1 MKIRKMIAAVTAVGC
16 VLACTSCAADNP
28 WGQIA
33 SGEDPDHI
41 EISLPEMAGET
52 EATELPVETE
62 PVQTTAEPNGE
73 TYILYT
79 SDVHCGVDAGF
90 GYAGLA
96 QIRDDLEEQGY
107 QVILVDDGDFL
118 QGAPI
123 GSVDQGES
131 IIEIMNQVGYDIV
144 IPGNHDFDYGVDRL
158 LELAS
163 ESDFEYLS
171 CNFTHED
178 ELVFAPYT
186 IVNANGID
194 IAFVGVTT
202 PMTISTVRPAY
213 FQNED
218 GEYVYG
224 FMEED
229 QTGEAVYEAV
239 QNAVDEAREE
249 GADLV
254 YLMAHLGNS
263 AVCSPWTYADVLSNT
278 TGIDVCLD
286 GHSHDDDQVV
296 MLNADGEEVTRSAV
310 GYRMDC
316 IGYSHID
323 AEGTIIETGIW
334 TWTNT
339 ESAADLL
346 NITNDTSAFIEE
358 IMAQYEDAL
367 NVVIGTSSVNLTVYD
382 PNVEDDAGNPI
393 RMVRRAETNLGDF
406 CADAMRDQSGADIAL
421 LTGGSVRT
429 DVGLGDVTYG
439 DLADVFPFGDDLVIV
454 EMTGQQIL
462 DALEWGARALPDEA
476 GAFLQV
482 SGLSYEVD
490 VSIESG
496 CVTDEDNCLQSIEG
510 DRRVSNVMVGDDPID
525 EDATYTVCIQNYLI
539 DKGDGFTMFAEG
551 EIINDSVILDL
562 QALINY
568 LTETLG
574 GQIGE
579 QYADPYGQGRIVINE

>member
-1 MKIRKMIAAVTAVGC
+1 MAAFTAVSI
-16 VLACTSCAADNP
+16 LFACASCAADNP
-28 WGQIA
+28 WGQIP
-33 SGEDPDHI
+33 SGQDPDHI
-41 EISLPEMAGET
+41 EISLPEMAAET
-52 EATELPVETE
+52 EETVPVETE
-62 PVQTTAEPNGE
+62 PVVTTAAPNGE
-73 TYILYT
+73 TYILFT

-96 QIRDDLEEQGY
+96 QIRDDLEAQGY

-158 LELAS
+158 LELVS

-202 PMTISTVRPAY
+202 PKTISTVRPAF
-213 FQNED
+213 FQDDD
-218 GEYVYG
+218 GEYIYG

-254 YLMAHLGNS
+254 YLMAHLGNQG
-263 AVCSPWTYADVLSNT
+263 VCSPWTYADVLSNT

-286 GHSHDDDQVV
+286 GHSHDDEQVV

-316 IGYSHID
+316 IGYSHIGAD
-323 AEGTIIETGIW
+323 GEIIETGIW

-339 ESAADLL
+339 ESAPDLL
-346 NITNDTSAFIEE
+346 NITNDTSVFIEE
-358 IMAQYEDAL
+358 IMAQYEDSL
-367 NVVIGTSSVNLTVYD
+367 NVVIGTSSVNLTIND
-382 PNVEDDAGNPI
+382 PNVEDEEGNPV

-490 VSIESG
+490 VSVESG
-496 CVTDEDNCLQSIEG
+496 CVSDEDNCLQSIVG

-525 EDATYTVCIQNYLI
+525 ENATYTVCIQDYLI
-539 DKGDGFTMFAEG
+539 DEGDGFTMFAEG

-574 GQIGE
+574 GEIGE

>member
-1 MKIRKMIAAVTAVGC
+1 MAVGC
-16 VLACTSCAADNP
+16 FLACTACAADNP
-28 WGQIA
+28 WGPA
-33 SGEDPDHI
+33 SSGEDPDHI
-41 EISLPEMAGET
+41 EISLPDMAE
-52 EATELPVETE
+52 ESAATETAVETE
-62 PVQTTAEPNGE
+62 PAPAAAEPNGE

-90 GYAGLA
+90 GYAGLV
-96 QIRDDLEEQGY
+96 QIRDELVSQGY
-107 QVILVDDGDFL
+107 QVILVDDGDFI

-123 GSVDQGES
+123 GAITTGEA
-131 IIEIMNQVGYDIV
+131 IIDIMNAVGYDVV
-144 IPGNHDFDYGVDRL
+144 IPGNHEFDYGTDRFF
-158 LELAS
+158 ELVQM
-163 ESDFEYLS
+163 SDFEYIS

-186 IVNANGID
+186 IISEGDLD

-202 PMTISTVRPAY
+202 PMTISTVRPAF

-224 FMEED
+224 FMEDE
-229 QTGEAVYEAV
+229 TGEAVYTAV
-239 QNAVDEAREE
+239 QNAVDEARAA

-254 YLMAHLGNS
+254 YLMAHLGNNP
-263 AVCSPWTYADVLSNT
+263 ACSPWTYSDVLSHT

-286 GHSHDDDQVV
+286 GHSHDDQQVV
-296 MLNADGEEVTRSAV
+296 MYNADEQDVTRSAV

-367 NVVIGTSSVNLTVYD
+367 NVVIGTSSVNLTIYD

-454 EMTGQQIL
+454 ELTGQQIL

-496 CVTDEDNCLQSIEG
+496 CVTDEDNCLQSIVG

-562 QALINY
+562 QALIDY

-579 QYADPYGQGRIVINE
+579 QYADPYGQGRIAINE

>member
-41 EISLPEMAGET
+41 EISLPEMAEET
-52 EATELPVETE
+52 EATELPVGTE

-90 GYAGLA
+90 GYAGLV
-96 QIRDDLEEQGY
+96 QIRDELEAQGY
-107 QVILVDDGDFL
+107 QVILVDDGDFI

-123 GSVDQGES
+123 GAITTGEA
-131 IIEIMNQVGYDIV
+131 IIDIMNAVGYDVV
-144 IPGNHDFDYGVDRL
+144 IPGNHEFDYGTDRFF
-158 LELAS
+158 ELVQM
-163 ESDFEYLS
+163 SDFEYIS

-186 IVNANGID
+186 IISEGDLD

-202 PMTISTVRPAY
+202 PMTISSVRPDY

-224 FMEED
+224 FMEDE
-229 QTGEAVYEAV
+229 TGEAVYEAV
-239 QNAVDEAREE
+239 QNAVDEARDN

-254 YLMAHLGNS
+254 YLMAHLGNNPE
-263 AVCSPWTYADVLSNT
+263 CSPWTYSDVLSHT

-286 GHSHDDDQVV
+286 GHSHDNQQVV
-296 MLNADGEEVTRSAV
+296 MFNDDEQDVTRSAV
-310 GYRMDC
+310 GYRMNC

-323 AEGTIIETGIW
+323 ADGQIIETGIW
-334 TWTNT
+334 TWSNT
-339 ESAADLL
+339 QSAPDLL
-346 NITNDTSAFIEE
+346 NITNEITELIDEE
-358 IMAQYEDAL
+358 TASFEDSL
-367 NVVIGTSSVNLTVYD
+367 NDVIGSTSVTLTIYD
-382 PNVEDDAGNPI
+382 PNAEDDEGNP
-393 RMVRRAETNLGDF
+393 VRVVRSAETNLGDF

-429 DVGLGDVTYG
+429 DVEAGDVTYG
-439 DLADVFPFGDDLVIV
+439 DLMNVFPFGDDLMIV

-462 DALEWGARALPDEA
+462 DALEWGARALPEEN
-476 GAFLQV
+476 GGFLQV

-490 VSIESG
+490 MSVESG
-496 CVTDEDNCLQSIEG
+496 CVADDNNCLQSIEG

-525 EDATYTVCIQNYLI
+525 EDAVYTVCIQSYVYQL
-539 DKGDGFTMFAEG
+539 GDGYTMFAESNV
-551 EIINDSVILDL
+551 INNSVILDL

-568 LTETLG
+568 LTDTLG

-579 QYADPYGQGRIVINE
+579 QYSDPYGLGRILINE

>member
-41 EISLPEMAGET
+41 EISLPEMAEET

-90 GYAGLA
+90 GYAGLV
-96 QIRDDLEEQGY
+96 QIRDELEAQGY
-107 QVILVDDGDFL
+107 QVILVDDGDFI

-123 GSVDQGES
+123 GAITTGEA
-131 IIEIMNQVGYDIV
+131 IIDIMNAVGYDVV
-144 IPGNHDFDYGVDRL
+144 IPGNHEFDYGTDRFF
-158 LELAS
+158 ELVQM
-163 ESDFEYLS
+163 SDFEYIS

-186 IVNANGID
+186 IISEGDLD

-224 FMEED
+224 FMEDE
-229 QTGEAVYEAV
+229 TGEAVYEAV
-239 QNAVDEAREE
+239 QNAVDEARDN

-254 YLMAHLGNS
+254 YLMAHLGNDP
-263 AVCSPWTYADVLSNT
+263 ACSPWTYSDVLSHT

-286 GHSHDDDQVV
+286 GHSHDDQQVV
-296 MLNADGEEVTRSAV
+296 MFNADEQDVTRSAV

-316 IGYSHID
+316 IGYSHIGAD
-323 AEGTIIETGIW
+323 GEILETGIW
-334 TWTNT
+334 TWSNT
-339 ESAADLL
+339 QSAPDLL
-346 NITNDTSAFIEE
+346 NITNDITELIDQETASF
-358 IMAQYEDAL
+358 EDQL
-367 NVVIGTSSVNLTVYD
+367 DEVIGSTSVTLTIND
-382 PNVEDDAGNPI
+382 PNAEDDEGNPV
-393 RMVRRAETNLGDF
+393 RMVRSAETNLGDF

-429 DVGLGDVTYG
+429 DVEAGDVTYG
-439 DLADVFPFGDDLVIV
+439 DLMNVFPFGDNLMTVQ
-454 EMTGQQIL
+454 MTGQQIL
-462 DALEWGARALPDEA
+462 DALEWGARALPEEN
-476 GAFLQV
+476 GGFLQV

-490 VSIESG
+490 MSVESG
-496 CVTDEDNCLQSIEG
+496 CVADDNNCLQSIEG

-525 EDATYTVCIQNYLI
+525 EDAVYTVCIQSYVYQL
-539 DKGDGFTMFAEG
+539 GDGYTMFAESNV
-551 EIINDSVILDL
+551 INNSVILDL

-568 LTETLG
+568 LTDTLG
-574 GQIGE
+574 GEIGE
-579 QYADPYGQGRIVINE
+579 QYSDPYGLGRIVINE

>member
-1 MKIRKMIAAVTAVGC
+1 MAAFTAVSI
-16 VLACTSCAADNP
+16 LFACASCAADNP
-28 WGQIA
+28 WGQIP
-33 SGEDPDHI
+33 SGQDPDHI
-41 EISLPEMAGET
+41 EISLPEMAAET
-52 EATELPVETE
+52 EETVPVETE
-62 PVQTTAEPNGE
+62 PVVTTAAPNGE
-73 TYILYT
+73 TYILFT

-96 QIRDDLEEQGY
+96 QIRDDLEAQGY

-158 LELAS
+158 LELVS

-202 PMTISTVRPAY
+202 PKTISTVRPAF
-213 FQNED
+213 FQDDD
-218 GEYVYG
+218 GEYIYG

-254 YLMAHLGNS
+254 YLMAHLGNQG
-263 AVCSPWTYADVLSNT
+263 VCSPWTYADVLSNT

-286 GHSHDDDQVV
+286 GHSHDDEQVV

-316 IGYSHID
+316 IGYSHIGAD
-323 AEGTIIETGIW
+323 GEIIETGIW

-339 ESAADLL
+339 ESAPDLL
-346 NITNDTSAFIEE
+346 NITNDTSVFIEE
-358 IMAQYEDAL
+358 IMAQYEDSL
-367 NVVIGTSSVNLTVYD
+367 NVVIGTSSVNLTIND
-382 PNVEDDAGNPI
+382 PNVEDEEGNPV

-490 VSIESG
+490 VSVESG
-496 CVTDEDNCLQSIEG
+496 CVSDEDNCLQSIVG

-525 EDATYTVCIQNYLI
+525 EDATYTVCIQDYLI
-539 DKGDGFTMFAEG
+539 DEGDGFTMFAEG

-574 GQIGE
+574 GEIGE

>member
-41 EISLPEMAGET
+41 EISLPEIVEGT

-90 GYAGLA
+90 GYAGLV
-96 QIRDDLEEQGY
+96 QIRDELEAQGY
-107 QVILVDDGDFL
+107 QVILVDDGDFI

-123 GSVDQGES
+123 GAITTGEA
-131 IIEIMNQVGYDIV
+131 IIDIMNAVGYDVV
-144 IPGNHDFDYGVDRL
+144 IPGNHEFDYGTDRFF
-158 LELAS
+158 ELVQM
-163 ESDFEYLS
+163 SDFEYIS

-186 IVNANGID
+186 IISEGDLD

-202 PMTISTVRPAY
+202 PMTISSVRPAY

-224 FMEED
+224 FMEDE
-229 QTGEAVYEAV
+229 TGEAVYEAV
-239 QNAVDEAREE
+239 QNAVDEARDN

-254 YLMAHLGNS
+254 YLMAHLGNNP
-263 AVCSPWTYADVLSNT
+263 ACSPWTYSDVLSHT

-286 GHSHDDDQVV
+286 GHSHDDQQVV
-296 MLNADGEEVTRSAV
+296 MFNADEQDVTRSAV
-310 GYRMDC
+310 GYRMNC

-323 AEGTIIETGIW
+323 ADGQIIETGIW
-334 TWTNT
+334 TWSNT
-339 ESAADLL
+339 QSAPDLL
-346 NITNDTSAFIEE
+346 NISNDITELIDEE
-358 IMAQYEDAL
+358 TVSFEDQL
-367 NVVIGTSSVNLTVYD
+367 DEVIGSTSVTLTIND
-382 PNVEDDAGNPI
+382 PNAEDDEGNP
-393 RMVRRAETNLGDF
+393 VRVVRSAETNLGDF

-429 DVGLGDVTYG
+429 DVEAGDVTYG
-439 DLADVFPFGDDLVIV
+439 DLMNVFPFGDNLMIV

-462 DALEWGARALPDEA
+462 DALEWGARALPEEN
-476 GAFLQV
+476 GGFLQV

-490 VSIESG
+490 MSVESG
-496 CVTDEDNCLQSIEG
+496 CVADDNNCLQSIEG

-525 EDATYTVCIQNYLI
+525 EDAVYTVCIQSYVYQL
-539 DKGDGFTMFAEG
+539 GDGYTMFAESNV
-551 EIINDSVILDL
+551 INNSAILDL

-568 LTETLG
+568 LTDTLE

-579 QYADPYGQGRIVINE
+579 QYSDPYGQGRIVINE

>member
-1 MKIRKMIAAVTAVGC
+1 MAAFTAVSI
-16 VLACTSCAADNP
+16 LFACASCAADNP
-28 WGQIA
+28 WGQIP
-33 SGEDPDHI
+33 SGQDPDHI
-41 EISLPEMAGET
+41 EISLPEMAAET
-52 EATELPVETE
+52 EETVPVETE
-62 PVQTTAEPNGE
+62 PVVTTAAPNGE
-73 TYILYT
+73 TYILFT

-96 QIRDDLEEQGY
+96 QIRDDLEAQGY

-158 LELAS
+158 LELVS

-202 PMTISTVRPAY
+202 PKTISTVRPAF
-213 FQNED
+213 FQDDD
-218 GEYVYG
+218 GEYIYG

-254 YLMAHLGNS
+254 YLMAHLGNQG
-263 AVCSPWTYADVLSNT
+263 VCSPWTYADVLSNT

-286 GHSHDDDQVV
+286 GHSHDDEQVV

-316 IGYSHID
+316 IGYSHIGAD
-323 AEGTIIETGIW
+323 GEIIETGIW
-334 TWTNT
+334 TWSNT
-339 ESAADLL
+339 ESAPDLL
-346 NITNDTSAFIEE
+346 NITNDTSVFIEE
-358 IMAQYEDAL
+358 IMAQYEDSL
-367 NVVIGTSSVNLTVYD
+367 NVVIGTSSVNLTIND
-382 PNVEDDAGNPI
+382 PNVEDEEGNPV

-490 VSIESG
+490 VSVESG
-496 CVTDEDNCLQSIEG
+496 CVSDEDNCLQSIVG

-525 EDATYTVCIQNYLI
+525 EDATYTVCIQDYLI
-539 DKGDGFTMFAEG
+539 DEGDGFTMFAEG

-574 GQIGE
+574 GEIGE

>member
-16 VLACTSCAADNP
+16 VLACTSCATDNP

-41 EISLPEMAGET
+41 EISLPEMAEET

-90 GYAGLA
+90 GYAGLV
-96 QIRDDLEEQGY
+96 QIRDELEAQGY
-107 QVILVDDGDFL
+107 QVILVDDGDFI

-123 GSVDQGES
+123 GAITTGEA
-131 IIEIMNQVGYDIV
+131 IIDIMNAVGYDVV
-144 IPGNHDFDYGVDRL
+144 IPGNHEFDYGTDRFF
-158 LELAS
+158 ELVQM
-163 ESDFEYLS
+163 SDFEYIS

-186 IVNANGID
+186 IISEGDLD

-224 FMEED
+224 FMEDE
-229 QTGEAVYEAV
+229 TGEAVYEAV
-239 QNAVDEAREE
+239 QNAVDEARDN

-254 YLMAHLGNS
+254 YLMAHLGNDP
-263 AVCSPWTYADVLSNT
+263 ACSPWTYSDVLSHT

-286 GHSHDDDQVV
+286 GHSHDDQQVV
-296 MLNADGEEVTRSAV
+296 MFNADEQDVTRSAV

-316 IGYSHID
+316 IGYSHIGAD
-323 AEGTIIETGIW
+323 GQILETGIW
-334 TWTNT
+334 TWSNT
-339 ESAADLL
+339 QSAPDLL
-346 NITNDTSAFIEE
+346 NITNDITELIDQETASF
-358 IMAQYEDAL
+358 EDQL
-367 NVVIGTSSVNLTVYD
+367 DEVIGSTSVTLTIND
-382 PNVEDDAGNPI
+382 PNAEDDEGNPV
-393 RMVRRAETNLGDF
+393 RMVRSAETNLGDF

-429 DVGLGDVTYG
+429 DVEAGDVTYG
-439 DLADVFPFGDDLVIV
+439 DLMNVFPFGDNLMTVQ
-454 EMTGQQIL
+454 MTGQQIL
-462 DALEWGARALPDEA
+462 DALEWGARALPEEN
-476 GAFLQV
+476 GGFLQV

-490 VSIESG
+490 MSVETG
-496 CVTDEDNCLQSIEG
+496 CVADDNNCLQSIEG

-525 EDATYTVCIQNYLI
+525 EDAVYTVCIQSYVYQL
-539 DKGDGFTMFAEG
+539 GDGYTMFAESNV
-551 EIINDSVILDL
+551 INNSVILDL

-568 LTETLG
+568 LTDTLG

-579 QYADPYGQGRIVINE
+579 QYSDPYGQGRIVINE

>member
-41 EISLPEMAGET
+41 EISLPEMAEET

-90 GYAGLA
+90 GYAGLV
-96 QIRDDLEEQGY
+96 QIRDELEAQGY
-107 QVILVDDGDFL
+107 QVILVDDGDFI

-123 GSVDQGES
+123 GAITTGEA
-131 IIEIMNQVGYDIV
+131 IIDIMNAVGYDVV
-144 IPGNHDFDYGVDRL
+144 IPGNHEFDYGTDRFF
-158 LELAS
+158 ELVQM
-163 ESDFEYLS
+163 SDFEYIS

-186 IVNANGID
+186 IISEGDLD

-224 FMEED
+224 FMEDE
-229 QTGEAVYEAV
+229 TGEAVYEAV
-239 QNAVDEAREE
+239 QNAVDEARDN

-254 YLMAHLGNS
+254 YLMAHLGNDP
-263 AVCSPWTYADVLSNT
+263 ACSPWTYSDVLSHT

-286 GHSHDDDQVV
+286 GHSHDDQQVV
-296 MLNADGEEVTRSAV
+296 MFNADEQDVTRSAV

-316 IGYSHID
+316 IGYSHIGAD
-323 AEGTIIETGIW
+323 GEILETGIW
-334 TWTNT
+334 TWSNT
-339 ESAADLL
+339 QSAPDLL
-346 NITNDTSAFIEE
+346 NISNDITELIDQETASF
-358 IMAQYEDAL
+358 EDQL
-367 NVVIGTSSVNLTVYD
+367 DEVIGSTSVTLTIND
-382 PNVEDDAGNPI
+382 PNAEDDEGNPV
-393 RMVRRAETNLGDF
+393 RMVRSAETNLGDF

-429 DVGLGDVTYG
+429 DVEAGDVTYG
-439 DLADVFPFGDDLVIV
+439 DLMNVFPFGDNLMTVQ
-454 EMTGQQIL
+454 MTGQQIL
-462 DALEWGARALPDEA
+462 DALEWGARALPEEN
-476 GAFLQV
+476 GGFLQV
-482 SGLSYEVD
+482 SGLSYEIDASV
-490 VSIESG
+490 ESG
-496 CVTDEDNCLQSIEG
+496 CVADDNNCLQSIEG

-525 EDATYTVCIQNYLI
+525 EDAVYTVCIQSYVYQL
-539 DKGDGFTMFAEG
+539 GDGYTMFAESNV
-551 EIINDSVILDL
+551 INNSVILDL

-568 LTETLG
+568 LTDTLG
-574 GQIGE
+574 GDIGE
-579 QYADPYGQGRIVINE
+579 QYSDPYGQGRIVINE

>member
-1 MKIRKMIAAVTAVGC
+1 
-16 VLACTSCAADNP
+16 
-28 WGQIA
+28 
-33 SGEDPDHI
+33 
-41 EISLPEMAGET
+41 
-52 EATELPVETE
+52 
-62 PVQTTAEPNGE
+62 
-73 TYILYT
+73 
-79 SDVHCGVDAGF
+79 
-90 GYAGLA
+90 
-96 QIRDDLEEQGY
+96 
-107 QVILVDDGDFL
+107 
-118 QGAPI
+118 
-123 GSVDQGES
+123 
-131 IIEIMNQVGYDIV
+131 
-144 IPGNHDFDYGVDRL
+144 
-158 LELAS
+158 
-163 ESDFEYLS
+163 
-171 CNFTHED
+171 
-178 ELVFAPYT
+178 
-186 IVNANGID
+186 
-194 IAFVGVTT
+194 
-202 PMTISTVRPAY
+202 MTISTVRPAY

-239 QNAVDEAREE
+239 QSAVDEAREE

-263 AVCSPWTYADVLSNT
+263 DVCSPWTYADVLSNT

-316 IGYSHID
+316 IGYSHIS
-323 AEGTIIETGIW
+323 AEGENIDLSVNVLDVIYPGIQ
-334 TWTNT
+334 
-339 ESAADLL
+339 
-346 NITNDTSAFIEE
+346 TSVFIEE
-358 IMAQYEDAL
+358 IMAQYEDTL
-367 NVVIGTSSVNLTVYD
+367 NVVIGASTVNLTIYD

-496 CVTDEDNCLQSIEG
+496 CVTDEDNCLQSIVG

-525 EDATYTVCIQNYLI
+525 EDATYTVCIQDYLI
-539 DKGDGFTMFAEG
+539 DKGDGFTMFAES

-562 QALINY
+562 QALIDY

>member
-1 MKIRKMIAAVTAVGC
+1 MNIRKTLAAFTAVSI
-16 VLACTSCAADNP
+16 LFACASCAADNP
-28 WGQIA
+28 WGQIP
-33 SGEDPDHI
+33 SGQDPDHI
-41 EISLPEMAGET
+41 EISLPEMAAET
-52 EATELPVETE
+52 EETVPVETE
-62 PVQTTAEPNGE
+62 PVVTTAAPNGE
-73 TYILYT
+73 TYILFT

-96 QIRDDLEEQGY
+96 QIRDDLEAQGY

-158 LELAS
+158 LELVS

-202 PMTISTVRPAY
+202 PKTISTVRPAF
-213 FQNED
+213 FQDDD
-218 GEYVYG
+218 GEYIYG

-254 YLMAHLGNS
+254 YLMAHLGNQG
-263 AVCSPWTYADVLSNT
+263 VCSPWTYADVLSNT

-286 GHSHDDDQVV
+286 GHSHDDEQVV

-316 IGYSHID
+316 IGYSHIGAD
-323 AEGTIIETGIW
+323 GEIIETGIW

-339 ESAADLL
+339 ESAPDLL
-346 NITNDTSAFIEE
+346 NITNDTSVFIEE
-358 IMAQYEDAL
+358 IMAQYEDSL
-367 NVVIGTSSVNLTVYD
+367 NVVIGTSSVNLTIND
-382 PNVEDDAGNPI
+382 PNVEDEEGNPV

-490 VSIESG
+490 VSVESG
-496 CVTDEDNCLQSIEG
+496 CVSDEDNCLQSIVG

-525 EDATYTVCIQNYLI
+525 ENATYTVCIQDYLI
-539 DKGDGFTMFAEG
+539 DEGDGFTMFAEG

-574 GQIGE
+574 GEIGE